1 MNTFTVFN
9 KANDEWICIFHGT
22 EKDVIES
29 LNEDM
34 AYVAGSYPY
43 DEYEFING
51 KPVAK
56 DISSNVMNE
65 FRTIRNAMLLSSDW
79 TQLPDA
85 QVDKQAWADYRQAL
99 RDLPNQYQNVT
110 DLSDVVWPQPPVI

>member
-1 MNTFTVFN
+1 VNTFTVFN

-22 EKDVIES
+22 EKDVIAS
-29 LNEDM
+29 LDEDM
-34 AYVAGSYPY
+34 AYVSGSYPY

-51 KPVAK
+51 NPVAK

-85 QVDKQAWADYRQAL
+85 QVDKQAWTDYRQAL

>member
-1 MNTFTVFN
+1 MIKQYTVMSKTTN
-9 KANDEWICIFHGT
+9 QPVRYCQCLDSDKNLIVGE
-22 EKDVIES
+22 
-29 LNEDM
+29 
-34 AYVAGSYPY
+34 
-43 DEYEFING
+43 DEYIVEG
-51 KPVAK
+51 RQESTQKPE
-56 DISSNVMNE
+56 DILNN
-65 FRTIRNAMLLSSDW
+65 IRISRDLILASSDW